1 MRVKFI
7 WYETKATVKLFKL
20 NLGKRQITNK
30 INNQIIY
37 IKKLE
42 KIWLLDILPTWYK
55 IYSKN
60 KNNSEFFCFQSIMIS
75 YIFSQILH
83 A

>member
-60 KNNSEFFCFQSIMIS
+60 KNNSEFFCFQSIS
-75 YIFSQILH
+75 YIFSQILY